1 MSGESTGLRIT
12 EIRVSLQEESRLR
25 AFVSITIDNCF
36 AIRGMKIIKGEKG
49 LFVAMPSRKR
59 PDGTYQ
65 DVVHPI
71 NADTRNELENQILA
85 AYREDL
91 EKSAIVR

>member
-1 MSGESTGLRIT
+1 MSGESSGLRIT

-71 NADTRNELENQILA
+71 NADTRKELEDQILA
-85 AYREDL
+85 AYREEL

>member
-1 MSGESTGLRIT
+1 MSGESSRFRIT

-71 NADTRNELENQILA
+71 NAETRRELETQILG
-85 AYREDL
+85 AYREEL
-91 EKSAIVR
+91 ERNAIVR

>member
-85 AYREDL
+85 AYREEL

>member
-71 NADTRNELENQILA
+71 NADTRKELEDQILA
-85 AYREDL
+85 AYREEL